1 MGGAIPPF
9 TAAISLTVYTLAV
22 EGNEM
27 DASTLFAAITAFNQL
42 RFPLLFYP
50 MFFAQ
55 YVQAKVSLQRL
66 ADFLMMS
73 EVDETGGTQKV
84 NEMASDLAISLSNL
98 SVAWGS
104 KPGTEGEQQ
113 PGKDEAQNDELP
125 AETLSD
131 INLSVS

>member
-1 MGGAIPPF
+1 MYAWEKSFIEVITKLRQKEITKLKQIAYLRAFSRAYMGAIPPF

-73 EVDETGGTQKV
+73 EVDETGG
-84 NEMASDLAISLSNL
+84 
-98 SVAWGS
+98 
-104 KPGTEGEQQ
+104 
-113 PGKDEAQNDELP
+113 
-125 AETLSD
+125 
-131 INLSVS
+131 